1 MKEAKMSDDD
11 QKHLDAT
18 KPGLLPVSHTSKPA
32 LVNNQQLSKD
42 PMMRD
47 EDKKDD
53 KPELSKKSLVLEPT
67 ITKESLKKDETQL
80 KDESQPKEVKEE
92 ELPDGV
98 IENQQP
104 VVDERSEEIE
114 RLINEKKYYLPIKSK
129 SSTPMII
136 GVIIGG
142 VVLVGILALLFI
154 IVL

>member
-11 QKHLDAT
+11 QKHLDVT

>member
-1 MKEAKMSDDD
+1 M
-11 QKHLDAT
+11 
-18 KPGLLPVSHTSKPA
+18 
-32 LVNNQQLSKD
+32 
-42 PMMRD
+42 
-47 EDKKDD
+47 
-53 KPELSKKSLVLEPT
+53 
-67 ITKESLKKDETQL
+67 KKDETQP
-80 KDESQPKEVKEE
+80 KNESQPKEVKEE

-104 VVDERSEEIE
+104 VVDERSEEVE